1 MKINCTTTFKDTDD
15 GRPATFHA
23 GDTLTVSDA
32 DGARFCANGWATD
45 ITGEAATGA
54 PATGSTDLDIQ
65 DVVSGHTATTG
76 D

>member
-1 MKINCTTTFKDTDD
+1 MKINCTTTFKDLDD

-54 PATGSTDLDIQ
+54 PATGSTDLAIDRS
-65 DVVSGHTATTG
+65 VLGVSDTN
-76 D
+76 